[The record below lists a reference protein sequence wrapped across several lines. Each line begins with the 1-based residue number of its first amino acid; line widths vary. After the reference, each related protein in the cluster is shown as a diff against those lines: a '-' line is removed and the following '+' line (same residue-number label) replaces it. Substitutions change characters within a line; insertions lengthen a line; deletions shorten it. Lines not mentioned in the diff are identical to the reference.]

1 MWVGP
6 LPLLKGPTVG
16 TPDVITRYQRSSDE
30 QDFDA
35 LVGCFT
41 EDATVV
47 DEGRTYHGRDEIRAW
62 RNEVAAKYTFTST
75 VLDTKHT
82 SDDTYAVTTQ
92 LRGDFPGGEATLTSV
107 FTLID
112 GLISRLANA

>member
-1 MWVGP
+1 M
-6 LPLLKGPTVG
+6 G
-16 TPDVITRYQRSSDE
+16 TPDVITRYQRSSGE
-30 QDFDA
+30 QDFDT
-35 LVGCFT
+35 LVACFT

-62 RNEVAAKYTFTST
+62 RNEVATKYTFTST
-75 VLDTKHT
+75 VLDTKQT
-82 SDDTYAVTTQ
+82 VDDTIEVTTH

-107 FTLID
+107 FTLTN

>member
-1 MWVGP
+1 MA
-6 LPLLKGPTVG
+6 

-30 QDFDA
+30 QDFDM
-35 LVGCFT
+35 LVACFT

-47 DEGRTYHGRDEIRAW
+47 DESRTYQGRDEIRAW
-62 RNEVAAKYTFTST
+62 RDDVAAKYTFTST
-75 VLDTKHT
+75 VLDTKQT
-82 SDDTYAVTTQ
+82 GNDTYQVTTL

-107 FTLID
+107 FTLTN